1 MNLPRSVAQLLRLR
15 RGGSPPLQIRV
26 DGSPMG
32 CFEGE
37 TIATA
42 IWSQRPGI
50 SFDGV
55 RVRGLW
61 CGIGVCFE
69 CVVVVDG
76 VAGVRA
82 CMARVWPGMEVR
94 TGMGPPV
101 PEVSDSPQDNQGD
114 GPGRRRP
121 ARGR

>member
-1 MNLPRSVAQLLRLR
+1 MNLSRSVAQLLRLR
-15 RGGSPPLQIRV
+15 RGGSPPLEIRV

-37 TIATA
+37 AISTA
-42 IWSQRPGI
+42 IWSERPGI
-50 SFDGV
+50 SLDGM

-82 CMARVWPGMEVR
+82 CMTRVRPGMEVR

-101 PEVSDSPQDNQGD
+101 REASDSPQDKNRAPGQSRR
-114 GPGRRRP
+114 PGRR
-121 ARGR
+121 